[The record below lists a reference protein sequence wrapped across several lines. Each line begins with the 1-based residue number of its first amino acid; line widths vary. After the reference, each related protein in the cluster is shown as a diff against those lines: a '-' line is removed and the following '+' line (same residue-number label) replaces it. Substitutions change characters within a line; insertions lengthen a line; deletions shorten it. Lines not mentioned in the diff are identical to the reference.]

1 MAADGERGR
10 SRALDRP
17 RWGLFLGLAT
27 SIVVADQ
34 LVKAWVVGPGAFVV
48 GRPVSIVGDL
58 VRITLTHNQGALFG
72 LFQGSAPIF
81 ALVSLAVLGII
92 LWYHARAGQSLLVSL
107 ALGLLLGGAIGNL
120 LDRLRL
126 GYVIDFVDAGIDGW
140 RWYTFNV
147 ADAAISAAIL
157 LLIVLAIRP
166 DRGPAA

>member
-17 RWGLFLGLAT
+17 RWGLFLGLAA

-34 LVKAWVVGPGAFVV
+34 LVKAWIVGPGAFVV

-92 LWYHARAGQSLLVSL
+92 LWYHARAGQSNHRRRFDPDQINGRMGS
-107 ALGLLLGGAIGNL
+107 GCTT
-120 LDRLRL
+120 LRACL
-126 GYVIDFVDAGIDGW
+126 
-140 RWYTFNV
+140 
-147 ADAAISAAIL
+147 
-157 LLIVLAIRP
+157 
-166 DRGPAA
+166 PA